1 MRTVQRLPKTVTA
14 AVLGALLLTAG
25 GTGTASAATPADQ
38 VAARAAAKAKAARA
52 LVKPP
57 VAKPPAKAPWGAPTE
72 ARFRMWAGN
81 IVDTCLPSRPQGTSP
96 TAVTGTTVDEVPLGL
111 IEQCVGGHHHQRIT
125 QAFPTGPADYPR
137 LRAQLL
143 ALGYPAERIHRIQG
157 HHGSPV
163 ARIDLRL
170 GRFGGDVAVDVT
182 GYRTM
187 VTAEPF
193 GVPGSFE
200 VKVTDVRRKPVIDR
214 PQS

>member
-38 VAARAAAKAKAARA
+38 AAARTAAKAKAARA

-57 VAKPPAKAPWGAPTE
+57 VAKPPVRTPWGAPTE
-72 ARFRMWAGN
+72 ARFRTWAGN
-81 IVDTCLPSRPQGTSP
+81 LVDSCLPSRPQGTGLS
-96 TAVTGTTVDEVPLGL
+96 AATGTTVDELPLGL
-111 IEQCVGGHHHQRIT
+111 IEQCVGGYHHQRIT
-125 QAFPTGPADYPR
+125 RAFPTGPADYPQ

-143 ALGYPAERIHRIQG
+143 ALGYPAERIHRVHG
-157 HHGSPV
+157 HNSSPV

-170 GRFGGDVAVDVT
+170 GRLGSDMAVDVT

-193 GVPGSFE
+193 GVPRSPE